1 MGSYIVRV
9 VSSTDPEVSAD
20 DRVTEAVLSDIDRLF
35 SEICRGIVRAE
46 LRLQGDVPES
56 LYAHL
61 GIGSQGAL
69 AHDARR
75 FLDET
80 LDYLGGTTRG
90 TWMDDSYPDV
100 PGRKRIAGIVL
111 DIFHDLEGCTLLHG
125 YGEDLHQFSDIDTV
139 WVTGMAGAVTRAHGG
154 GLMGVIVKDPER
166 KGHWAI
172 SNGASL
178 VPVSYT
184 SGISRYEQEDFAA
197 AGPVI
202 AIGTVIRDEMDRIV
216 ELRAVENCYT
226 FPGAVFLRGIS
237 AGRDIGLVYPLE
249 GVPSYYARASTWHLR
264 CDDLGLE
271 SSADTWDGC
280 VIGFHRKFVDL
291 WHSHRDG
298 TAPDNPKVRGLLDRM
313 CPLDGGPDP
322 TPSE

>member
-100 PGRKRIAGIVL
+100 PSRKRIDTRKARKSEMGIAYHTP
-111 DIFHDLEGCTLLHG
+111 FT
-125 YGEDLHQFSDIDTV
+125 F
-139 WVTGMAGAVTRAHGG
+139 GM
-154 GLMGVIVKDPER
+154 
-166 KGHWAI
+166 
-172 SNGASL
+172 
-178 VPVSYT
+178 VS
-184 SGISRYEQEDFAA
+184 GSR
-197 AGPVI
+197 
-202 AIGTVIRDEMDRIV
+202 
-216 ELRAVENCYT
+216 
-226 FPGAVFLRGIS
+226 
-237 AGRDIGLVYPLE
+237 
-249 GVPSYYARASTWHLR
+249 
-264 CDDLGLE
+264 
-271 SSADTWDGC
+271 
-280 VIGFHRKFVDL
+280 
-291 WHSHRDG
+291 
-298 TAPDNPKVRGLLDRM
+298 
-313 CPLDGGPDP
+313 
-322 TPSE
+322 